1 VTSGGDRDLLTGDA
15 RFAADVAAPGAL
27 TLVFVRSTSAHADV
41 VDIDIA
47 GAAAVPGVVGVF
59 TADDL
64 ALGPLYEIFSL
75 PERLA
80 QPPLAASRVRF
91 FGERLVAVVAESP
104 ATALDAAELVHVELE
119 PLPAVVDVRRS
130 LDPGAP
136 LVFPEH
142 GSNLVLEW
150 ELAAPDDTWDDGA
163 VTVEGTLDMPR
174 IAVAPLETL
183 SVLAVPADDRVTVWA
198 STQAPQSTRS
208 VLAHSLGIAPEA
220 VRVRTPRV
228 GGGFGGK
235 AVGGVADYVVTAAVA
250 SRLGRPVRCVEDRGA
265 NLALMHARGIHLRYA
280 LHARSDGALTALA
293 VDELCD
299 AGAYPSTNAVEPGKT
314 AMMATGPYRL
324 PGLRF
329 RGRSALTNLA
339 PCGAFRG
346 PGRSEATALLERA
359 MDKLAR
365 RLGMDPVDLRRR
377 NLLTPCELPHDTP
390 GGARYDE
397 SDYVADLDSVVSK
410 GGYDALRRAQRRRSP
425 GERPLGVGVAS
436 VVDSTA
442 WYARREEAVLAVDRD
457 GRVRVAVGTTSAGQ
471 NHAVA
476 LATIVAEVLPVQAAD
491 VDVSEGD
498 TDEVPSGG
506 GTSGS
511 RSLQLAGSAVRVACE
526 AVLDR
531 ARQVVA
537 DLLEAAVE
545 DVVVAEAGLSVRG
558 VPPAFVPWKEV
569 AARGGLDAR
578 CVFDQERP
586 TYPSAAH
593 LAAVEV
599 DPETG
604 TVTPVRLVS
613 VTACG
618 RVVDPPGATGQ
629 VVGATAQG
637 VAQVLFE
644 QVSYDDAGVPRGT
657 SLAEYLMPS
666 AAELPAI
673 DASFAPPSA
682 AALNPLGAKGVGEIG
697 MLGAP
702 AALHGAVL
710 DALAPFGVDEL
721 ELPCTPERIWRA
733 IHTRRPRS

>member
-1 VTSGGDRDLLTGDA
+1 VTAGGDLDLLTGDA
-15 RFAADVAAPGAL
+15 RFAADLGAPGAL
-27 TLVFVRSTSAHADV
+27 TLVFVRSTTAHADV
-41 VDIDIA
+41 VDVDS
-47 GAAAVPGVVGVF
+47 GAAAKAPGVVAVF
-59 TADDL
+59 TAADL
-64 ALGPLYEIFSL
+64 GLAPLYEIFSI
-75 PERLA
+75 PDRFA
-80 QPPLAASRVRF
+80 QPPLAVSRVRF

-104 ATALDAAELVHVELE
+104 ARALDAAELVHVEVE
-119 PLPAVVDVRRS
+119 PLPAVVDVRHS
-130 LDPGAP
+130 LDPDAP

-150 ELAAPDDTWDDGA
+150 DVSTPGDRWDEGA
-163 VTVEGTLDMPR
+163 VTVEGTLTMPR
-174 IAVAPLETL
+174 IAVAPLEGL
-183 SVLAVPADDRVTVWA
+183 SVLAVPDDDRLTVWA

-208 VLAHSLGIAPEA
+208 VIAGSLGIAPDA
-220 VRVRTPRV
+220 VRVRTPSV

-235 AVGGVADYVVTAAVA
+235 AVGGIADYVVAAAVA
-250 SRLGRPVRCVEDRGA
+250 RRLGRPVRCVEERGA
-265 NLALMHARGIHLRYA
+265 NLALMHGRGVHLRYA
-280 LHARSDGALTALA
+280 LHARADGTLTALA

-365 RLGMDPVDLRRR
+365 RLGADPVDVRRR
-377 NLLTPCELPHDTP
+377 NLLTPGELPHETP

-397 SDYVADLDSVVSK
+397 SDYTADLERVVVH
-410 GGYDALRRAQRRRSP
+410 GGYHALRTAQRRRAA
-425 GERPLGVGVAS
+425 GERLLGIAVAS

-442 WYARREEAVLAVDRD
+442 WYARREEARVEVRDD
-457 GRVRVAVGTTSAGQ
+457 GRVRVGVGTASAGQ
-471 NHAVA
+471 RHDVA
-476 LATIVAEVLPVQAAD
+476 LATIVAEVLPVDPAD
-491 VDVSEGD
+491 VEVSEGD

-511 RSLQLAGSAVRVACE
+511 RSLQLAGSAVRGACQ
-526 AVLDR
+526 AVLER
-531 ARQVVA
+531 ARRIVA
-537 DLLEAAVE
+537 ERLEAAPE
-545 DVVVAEAGLSVRG
+545 DIVVARAGLAVRG
-558 VPPAFVPWKEV
+558 VPRAFVAWKEV
-569 AARGGLDAR
+569 AAVERLDAR
-578 CVFDQERP
+578 CVFDQDHP

-604 TVTPVRLVS
+604 EVRPVRLVS

-618 RVVDPPGATGQ
+618 RVVDPAGATGQ
-629 VVGATAQG
+629 VVGASAQG
-637 VAQVLFE
+637 VAQVLLE
-644 QVSYDDAGVPRGT
+644 EVRYDETGVPRGA
-657 SLAEYLMPS
+657 SLAEYLVPS
-666 AAELPAI
+666 AAELPAM
-673 DASFAPPSA
+673 DAFFSPSPVV
-682 AALNPLGAKGVGEIG
+682 LNPLGAKGVGEIG

-702 AALHGAVL
+702 AAVHGAVL

-721 ELPCTPERIWRA
+721 ELPCSPERVWRA
-733 IHTRRPRS
+733 IHHRAARS

>member
-1 VTSGGDRDLLTGDA
+1 MTAGDDRDLLTGDA
-15 RFAADVAAPGAL
+15 RFAADLAAPGAL
-27 TLVFVRSTSAHADV
+27 TLVFVRSTTAHADV
-41 VDIDIA
+41 VDIDTG

-59 TADDL
+59 TAADL
-64 ALGPLYEIFSL
+64 ALGPLYEIFSI
-75 PERLA
+75 PERFA
-80 QPPLAASRVRF
+80 QPPLAPSRVRF

-104 ATALDAAELVHVELE
+104 AIALDAAERIHVELE
-119 PLPAVVDVRRS
+119 PLAAVVDVRCA

-150 ELAAPDDTWDDGA
+150 EIATPDAGWDEGA
-163 VTVEGTLDMPR
+163 VRVEGTLDMPR
-174 IAVAPLETL
+174 IAVAPMEGL
-183 SVLAVPADDRVTVWA
+183 SVLAVPDGDRIMLWA

-208 VLAHSLGIAPEA
+208 VLANSLGIDPEA

-235 AVGGVADYVVTAAVA
+235 ANGGVADYVVAAAVA
-250 SRLGRPVRCVEDRGA
+250 RRLGRPVRCVEDRAA
-265 NLALMHARGIHLRYA
+265 NLALMHGRGVHLRYA
-280 LHARSDGALTALA
+280 LHARGDGTLTALA

-299 AGAYPSTNAVEPGKT
+299 AGAYPSTNAIEPGKT

-365 RLGMDPVDLRRR
+365 RLGADPVDLRRR
-377 NLLTPCELPHDTP
+377 NLLTPGELPHHTP

-397 SDYVADLDSVVSK
+397 SDYVADLDAVVAT
-410 GGYDALRRAQRRRSP
+410 GGYHALRRAQKRRSP
-425 GERPLGVGVAS
+425 DRPRLGVGVAS

-442 WYARREEAVLAVDRD
+442 WFARREEAVVAVECD

-471 NHAVA
+471 RHAVA
-476 LATIVAEVLPVQAAD
+476 LATIVTEVLPVDAAD
-491 VDVSEGD
+491 VEVSEGD

-511 RSLQLAGSAVRVACE
+511 RSLQLAGSAVRSACE

-531 ARQVVA
+531 ARHVVA
-537 DLLEAAVE
+537 GLLEAAAD
-545 DVVVAEAGLSVRG
+545 DVVVADGGLSIRG
-558 VPPAFVPWKEV
+558 VPSAFVPWSEV
-569 AARGGLDAR
+569 AAHERLDAR
-578 CVFDQERP
+578 CVFEQEHP

-599 DPETG
+599 DPDTG
-604 TVTPVRLVS
+604 AITPVRLVS

-618 RVVDPPGATGQ
+618 RVVDPVGATGQ
-629 VVGATAQG
+629 VVGASAQG

-644 QVSYDDAGVPRGT
+644 EVGYDADGVPRGA

-673 DASFAPPSA
+673 EASFAPA
-682 AALNPLGAKGVGEIG
+682 AGTAVNPLRAKGVGEIG

-702 AALHGAVL
+702 AAVHGAVL

-721 ELPCTPERIWRA
+721 ELPCTPERVWRA
-733 IHTRRPRS
+733 IHGGRARS